1 MAVVQVS
8 EQILLIVLSRESR
21 CGNELD
27 IAAGMADT
35 RPSRHV
41 IVDFSATQVLTS
53 GMLSQLLVLDR
64 QLGAFGKD
72 LILCSVPPSIMRVFK
87 CVGLQS
93 LFRFAADRTA
103 ALESLGAACD
113 DAARPRV

>member
-35 RPSRHV
+35 KPSRHV

-53 GMLSQLLVLDR
+53 GMLSQLLVLER
-64 QLGAFGKD
+64 QLGAFEKE
-72 LILCSVPPSIMRVFK
+72 LILCSVPLNIMRVFK
-87 CVGLQS
+87 CVGLQG

-113 DAARPRV
+113 SGATPRA